1 MAAKSSSEGE
11 EASST
16 SSSSSSASECDSDA
30 PLQLPAPAAKAAAGR
45 RRAEPAAAKSKQRE
59 PGIAADRAT
68 ATASAKI
75 SGKAQPAK
83 KKAKISVARDSS
95 DSDSDV
101 EEVADARGGG
111 ADDNDEKDDDAPFT
125 VEYSPTGRATCRRCD
140 QVIPRDCLRVSHIPL
155 FRGKPG
161 YKVYRHLDCT
171 VFSEEIYCVQD
182 VGGYRKLREP
192 DLDRLRERIV
202 ASRKEWEDE
211 KKEIQPDEL
220 VQLAFSGPVRPAPVG
235 LCANLL
241 PFQVEGASWM
251 HAQEH
256 SDVRGGILADEMGMV
271 RSSPGRFLQLLLAI

>member
-1 MAAKSSSEGE
+1 VRFGCAATAPSPGGESSGGTAPGGTGSSEKQAARAWHRGRQSHRHCLRQNLREGAARQE
-11 EASST
+11 EGQ
-16 SSSSSSASECDSDA
+16 DF
-30 PLQLPAPAAKAAAGR
+30 
-45 RRAEPAAAKSKQRE
+45 
-59 PGIAADRAT
+59 
-68 ATASAKI
+68 
-75 SGKAQPAK
+75 
-83 KKAKISVARDSS
+83 
-95 DSDSDV
+95 
-101 EEVADARGGG
+101 GG
-111 ADDNDEKDDDAPFT
+111 AGFVNDEKDDDAPFT

-171 VFSEEIYCVQD
+171 VFSEQIYCVQD